1 MRLLVT
7 SIMLFLNILQDEQ
20 QYFEVAAVHVTGNSS
35 VEVGGDNLTAS
46 NETVSSSVEEGGSGN
61 NSSNSSN
68 SSHSCDCSCGNK
80 EERSLTVGGG
90 LGLAAGTAIL
100 IFAFSNTVI
109 IAATLVITYI
119 LYHVLITAVAIL
131 APGLASVMAKFL
143 AVFTF

>member
-46 NETVSSSVEEGGSGN
+46 NETVSSSVEEGGSG
-61 NSSNSSN
+61 SNSSN

>member
-1 MRLLVT
+1 MRLLLSSA
-7 SIMLFLNILQDEQ
+7 SIMLFLNILQDQ
-20 QYFEVAAVHVTGNSS
+20 QEYSGVAAMNVTANSS
-35 VEVGGDNLTAS
+35 DGLGGD
-46 NETVSSSVEEGGSGN
+46 TVDKT
-61 NSSNSSN
+61 SNSSN
-68 SSHSCDCSCGNK
+68 EGSDQSCNCSCVSK

-119 LYHVLITAVAIL
+119 LYHVLITAVSVL
-131 APGLASVMAKFL
+131 APGLALVMAKFL

>member
-46 NETVSSSVEEGGSGN
+46 NETVSSSVEEEGGSG
-61 NSSNSSN
+61 SNSSN